1 MNWEYLKHTLGEL
14 EEVILKLFAVISLVL
29 IIIEILRRKISEIRK

>member
-1 MNWEYLKHTLGEL
+1 MDWEYLKHILGEL

-29 IIIEILRRKISEIRK
+29 IIIEILRRKISELRN